1 MWLVTHSDALL
12 REALTTLRATVLH
25 MQEAARGEIGKNQLK
40 RVEENRD
47 EEHAVM
53 EMVGDIAAYRPQ
65 AKIVV
70 FEGKNS
76 GFDIKMTSRL
86 FSEYEKK
93 MNFIAG
99 GNKAGVERLHKWLE
113 GDAGQG
119 VGKIYSIVD
128 GDSDRATRI
137 GQRRF
142 SWDVYHI
149 ENYLLESTY
158 IAEVIKDLSI
168 EDGVARKASA
178 IEEEL
183 REVARG
189 QVSKLVKEH
198 VTQFVNR
205 ALVTKIEIEA
215 GETED
220 MGKNL
225 WAQAQ
230 DSVSRI
236 RSALEEELTVEA
248 IEEQRRSRE
257 KELTGSLETD
267 EWKKLFRGRDI
278 LKGFTVQGAFG
289 LPYERLRD
297 MIVNRMQQREYQPP
311 GMLSLLRQIDRCE

>member
-1 MWLVTHSDALL
+1 
-12 REALTTLRATVLH
+12 
-25 MQEAARGEIGKNQLK
+25 
-40 RVEENRD
+40 
-47 EEHAVM
+47 M

-65 AKIVV
+65 AKMVI

-86 FSEYEKK
+86 FPEYEKK

-113 GDAGQG
+113 GDARQG
-119 VGKIYSIVD
+119 VGRIYSIVD
-128 GDSDRATRI
+128 GDSDGATRI
-137 GQRRF
+137 GRRRF

-158 IAEVIKDLSI
+158 IAEVIKDLSL
-168 EDGVARKASA
+168 EDGGTRRPGA

-189 QVSKLVKEH
+189 HVSKLVKEH
-198 VTQFVNR
+198 VTQYVNR
-205 ALVTKIEIEA
+205 ALVTKIEVEA
-215 GETED
+215 REVEN
-220 MGKNL
+220 MGKDL
-225 WAQAQ
+225 WSQAQ
-230 DSVSRI
+230 DSLSRI
-236 RSALEEELTVEA
+236 KLALEEELTEET
-248 IEEQRRSRE
+248 IEEQRSVRVRE
-257 KELTGSLETD
+257 LVESLGTD
-267 EWKKLFRGRDI
+267 EWKKVFRGRDI

-311 GMLSLLRQIDRCE
+311 GMLSLLRRIDRCD

>member
-12 REALTTLRATVLH
+12 REALTTPRATVLH
-25 MQEAARGEIGKNQLK
+25 MQEAARHEFGKNQLK

-65 AKIVV
+65 AKMVI

-86 FSEYEKK
+86 FPEYEKK

-113 GDAGQG
+113 GDARQG
-119 VGKIYSIVD
+119 VGRIYSIVD
-128 GDSDRATRI
+128 GDSDGATRI
-137 GQRRF
+137 GRRRF

-158 IAEVIKDLSI
+158 IAEVIKDLSL
-168 EDGVARKASA
+168 EDGGTRRPGA

-189 QVSKLVKEH
+189 HVSKLVKEH
-198 VTQFVNR
+198 VTQYVNR
-205 ALVTKIEIEA
+205 ALVTKIEVEA
-215 GETED
+215 REVEN
-220 MGKNL
+220 MGKDL
-225 WAQAQ
+225 WSQAQ
-230 DSVSRI
+230 DSLSRI
-236 RSALEEELTVEA
+236 KLALEEELTEET
-248 IEEQRRSRE
+248 IEEQRSVRVRE
-257 KELTGSLETD
+257 LVESLGTD
-267 EWKKLFRGRDI
+267 EWKKVFRGRDI

-311 GMLSLLRQIDRCE
+311 GMLSLLRRIDRCD